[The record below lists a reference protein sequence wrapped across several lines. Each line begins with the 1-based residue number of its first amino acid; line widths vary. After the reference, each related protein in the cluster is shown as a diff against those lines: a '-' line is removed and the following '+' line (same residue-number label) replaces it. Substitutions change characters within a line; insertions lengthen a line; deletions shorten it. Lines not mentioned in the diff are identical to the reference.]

1 MTKRLKKKAKPV
13 VFLALVLGCA
23 LILSGVLGLAGH
35 LNEQESSKTKRK
47 VNCQKLKGVQL
58 PQKIWI
64 KILSR

>member
-58 PQKIWI
+58 PQKYG
-64 KILSR
+64 

>member
-35 LNEQESSKTKRK
+35 LKRK